1 MIQIPIFFVLDSIVQ
16 AVTAFWLWLDTVV
29 LVPEFGDGI
38 TLLELFIGVVCI
50 DVMMFLVFGFLGWND
65 GGED

>member
-1 MIQIPIFFVLDSIVQ
+1 MIQIPVFAVLNSIMQ
-16 AVTAFWLWLDTVV
+16 AVTAFWLWTDSVV
-29 LVPEFGDGI
+29 LVPEFGNGI
-38 TLLELFIGVVCI
+38 TLLELFIGVACI

>member
-1 MIQIPIFFVLDSIVQ
+1 MIQIPVFAVLSSIIQ
-16 AVTAFWLWLDTVV
+16 SISTFWLWLDSVV

-38 TLLELFIGVVCI
+38 TLLELFIGVAII

-65 GGED
+65 RGDE